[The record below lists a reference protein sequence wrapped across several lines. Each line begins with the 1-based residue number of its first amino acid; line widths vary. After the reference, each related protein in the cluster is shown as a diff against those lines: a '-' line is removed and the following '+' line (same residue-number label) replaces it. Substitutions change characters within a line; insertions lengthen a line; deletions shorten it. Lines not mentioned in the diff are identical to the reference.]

1 MTSDDPA
8 VGASVAGCCV
18 AGTWRNGLWM
28 VWSGKITVDAL
39 RTVDA
44 VGRRLAKMHPRY
56 FTVSISLK
64 GIPMPD
70 ADARN
75 FAAKLVKQRESS
87 VIVSTTVLEGDGF
100 WMSTSRMIT
109 SAIFKMTSQR
119 LNKVCATLDEAALI
133 LTPHV
138 EPHATAGD
146 VLLALRAMR
155 EAKG

>member
-1 MTSDDPA
+1 MTDNPA
-8 VGASVAGCCV
+8 VGASVEGCCV

-28 VWSGKITVDAL
+28 VWTGKVTVDGL

-44 VGRRLAKMHPRY
+44 VGRRLAKIHPRY
-56 FTVSISLK
+56 FTVSISLQ

-75 FAAKLVKQRESS
+75 FAAKLVKQREPS
-87 VIVSTTVLEGDGF
+87 VLVSTTVLEGDGF

-119 LNKVCATLDEAALI
+119 LNKVCATLGDASVI
-133 LTPHV
+133 LAPHV
-138 EPHATAGD
+138 EPHATADD